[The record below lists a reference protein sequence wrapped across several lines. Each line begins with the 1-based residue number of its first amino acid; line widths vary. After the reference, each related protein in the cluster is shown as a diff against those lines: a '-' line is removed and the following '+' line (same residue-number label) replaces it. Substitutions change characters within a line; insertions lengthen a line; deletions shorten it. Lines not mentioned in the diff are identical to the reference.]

1 MATTIIYNRLV
12 VHGLARALALSF
24 TDAHPGIDRYV
35 VLALALDGD
44 RTRGSV
50 ITADHTRTVARV
62 AARVRDVLLPP
73 KKRDFTEILGE
84 VALELLRQAD
94 EGDVEGLKIR
104 ACLVAEFYRAGIL
117 DGTAVL
123 EQAISCVVMRDVEE
137 ERGYSKSSRLDA
149 GWGEGIFINSLGSPT
164 YEIPNATLLNRR
176 ISRTTDIDGGNEP
189 KLPESCKRTRND
201 LVPIILA

>member
-1 MATTIIYNRLV
+1 MASTIIYNRLV

-50 ITADHTRTVARV
+50 IIADHTRTVARV

-94 EGDVEGLKIR
+94 EGDIEGVRIR
-104 ACLVAEFYRAGIL
+104 AYLVAELYRAGIL

-123 EQAISCVVMRDVEE
+123 EQAINCVVMRYARTPQVYLDICEEMWRRSEDILSPADWMQDVREVKAVCDE
-137 ERGYSKSSRLDA
+137 LGARA
-149 GWGEGIFINSLGSPT
+149 GC
-164 YEIPNATLLNRR
+164 RR
-176 ISRTTDIDGGNEP
+176 
-189 KLPESCKRTRND
+189 
-201 LVPIILA
+201 V